1 MTFLLPETKGVT
13 LPETIEE
20 AENLRKGWGL
30 WCWEGRCGL
39 LLYKGSQH
47 HCSLYS
53 ILRVG
58 ESFSDACG
66 FGKVSRVAGDGN
78 RTQLLSSARKAETQT
93 RLLSGQLSHAA
104 LGVVAIVPCWFRDSR
119 QLFLTASWIAGSCS
133 TLHWGSRQLSCLHQ
147 DHGVVVHV
155 ASGTVTS
162 GHVLYQ
168 RQPAFAGHADCQS
181 TKISGP
187 PGFWTSVELVS
198 WSY

>member
-30 WCWEGRCGL
+30 WCGRGGVVSSSI
-39 LLYKGSQH
+39 KGH
-47 HCSLYS
+47 S
-53 ILRVG
+53 IASHSHSTLRVG
-58 ESFSDACG
+58 ESFSDVCG
-66 FGKVSRVAGDGN
+66 FGKVSRAAGDGN

-104 LGVVAIVPCWFRDSR
+104 LGVVEIVPCWFRDSG
-119 QLFLTASWIAGSCS
+119 QLSLTALWIAGYCS
-133 TLHWGSRQLSCLHQ
+133 TLNRGSSQLSYTASGPWGSL
-147 DHGVVVHV
+147 

-162 GHVLYQ
+162 SHVLYQ